1 MNQLELEFYD
11 LGPVWHLCTPG
22 EHQCVIFR
30 TSEEY
35 VYGMNLIAQAAI
47 NFHDKLKILTFQIMS
62 NHFHFVLACEECI
75 LKEFYDF
82 IYKKLHR
89 FLAGYNRSSD
99 IKGMSCSYFCIDT
112 LRYLQTVIAYVN
124 RNGYLIDSNST
135 PFSYEWGACNYFFNP
150 LIECVSTEP
159 LSKIGKNRMRE
170 AFKSRSFQL
179 TKEYNFLTQRGYV
192 SPASFCAIS
201 LAEGL
206 YQDPRH
212 YFHLISRQV
221 ESYTQIA
228 KELGDSVIYT
238 DSEIY
243 SAIIGLSLKQ
253 YNVKNLT
260 QLGKNEKL
268 ELAKLM
274 HYNYNASNK
283 QIKRVLKLDDSI
295 LAQLSPQGPQ
305 KSKK

>member
-1 MNQLELEFYD
+1 MNQIELEFYD
-11 LGPVWHLCTPG
+11 LGPVWHMCTPG

-30 TSEEY
+30 TREEY
-35 VYGMNLIAQAAI
+35 VYGMNLIAQSAI
-47 NFHDKLKILTFQIMS
+47 NFHNKLKMLTFQIMS

-75 LKEFYDF
+75 LQEFYDY

-89 FLAGYNRSSD
+89 FLAGYHRSSD
-99 IKGMSCSYFCIDT
+99 IRGLKSSYFCIDN

-124 RNGYLIDSNST
+124 RNGYLVDSNST
-135 PFSYEWGACNYFFNP
+135 PFSYEWGACNYFFNS
-150 LIECVSTEP
+150 LIELVQTEP
-159 LSKIGKNRMRE
+159 LSTIGKNRIRE
-170 AFKSRSFQL
+170 AFKSRPFKF
-179 TKEYNFLTQRGYV
+179 TGDYDFLPQRRYV

-201 LAEGL
+201 LAESL

-212 YFHLISRQV
+212 YFHLISRQI

-253 YNVKNLT
+253 YNEKNLT
-260 QLGKNEKL
+260 LLGKNEKL
-268 ELAKLM
+268 ELAKMM
-274 HYNYNASNK
+274 HHNYNASNK
-283 QIKRVLKLDDSI
+283 QIKRLLKLDDSI
-295 LAQLSPQGPQ
+295 LAQLFPQLPQ